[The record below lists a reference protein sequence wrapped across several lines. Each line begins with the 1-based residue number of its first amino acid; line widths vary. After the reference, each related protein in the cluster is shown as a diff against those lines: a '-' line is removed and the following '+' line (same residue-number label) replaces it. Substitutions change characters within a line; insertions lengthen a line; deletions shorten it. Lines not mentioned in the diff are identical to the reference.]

1 MIKQIK
7 LESGDVII
15 THKDV
20 VGHLTGW
27 IESLYKASKGL
38 DKFGILSALILD
50 TNKKIHFAG
59 GFFTPKSGVPLSYGM
74 GEKYFGQY
82 PGTRQVDVFPMY
94 CAIVSKEVDSFTNL
108 CTIFITSALLI
119 TVNNK

>member
-7 LESGDVII
+7 LESGDVIV

-50 TNKKIHFAG
+50 TNKNSFCRWVFHA
-59 GFFTPKSGVPLSYGM
+59 
-74 GEKYFGQY
+74 Q
-82 PGTRQVDVFPMY
+82 DVR
-94 CAIVSKEVDSFTNL
+94 ANVL
-108 CTIFITSALLI
+108 WHG
-119 TVNNK
+119 